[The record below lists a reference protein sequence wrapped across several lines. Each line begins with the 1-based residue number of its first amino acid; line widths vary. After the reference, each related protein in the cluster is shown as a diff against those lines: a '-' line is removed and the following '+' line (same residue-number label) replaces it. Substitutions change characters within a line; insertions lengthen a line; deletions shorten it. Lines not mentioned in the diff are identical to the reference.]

1 MSDKGLLEIEG
12 EIINVLPNQMFKVRL
27 DNGHEI
33 TAYTGGKM
41 RQFRIRM
48 ILGDRVR
55 VEMSPYDLTKGRIT
69 YRLWAKSLISLD
81 LKN

>member
-1 MSDKGLLEIEG
+1 LSDKGLLEIEG

-69 YRLWAKSLISLD
+69 YRL
-81 LKN
+81 